1 MKILSFMKKKDQ
13 MDIFVYYAKLMIK
26 KPVKIGIFMMRK
38 ASSKWFY
45 ELFTN
50 YDALNAHNIDLRRVP
65 SD

>member
-50 YDALNAHNIDLRRVP
+50 YMLRMRILP
-65 SD
+65 IEIAR

>member
-13 MDIFVYYAKLMIK
+13 MDIFVYYAKLTTK

-38 ASSKWFY
+38 ATSKWFY

-50 YDALNAHNIDLRRVP
+50 YMLRMRILP
-65 SD
+65 IEIAR

>member
-1 MKILSFMKKKDQ
+1 MKILSFMKKKDE
-13 MDIFVYYAKLMIK
+13 MDIFVYYAKLATK

-50 YDALNAHNIDLRRVP
+50 YMLRMRILP
-65 SD
+65 IEIA

>member
-13 MDIFVYYAKLMIK
+13 MDIFVYYAKLMIEK
-26 KPVKIGIFMMRK
+26 TVKIGIFMIRK

-50 YDALNAHNIDLRRVP
+50 YMLRMRILP
-65 SD
+65 IEIAR

>member
-13 MDIFVYYAKLMIK
+13 MDIFVYYAKLMIE
-26 KPVKIGIFMMRK
+26 KPVKIGIFMIRK

-50 YDALNAHNIDLRRVP
+50 YMLRMRILP
-65 SD
+65 IEIAR